1 MRYIFNITVSVRT
14 PCGVEQDYMHKLD
27 TLATAMHDVLA
38 TKESLLDLCRASE
51 EMIQSTHVECEISQD
66 GEDTLLANAVVD
78 MDATETMQIN
88 KPALTKA
95 FKAKVGSLGKLRV
108 EKRLV
113 SVSDLTV

>member
-1 MRYIFNITVSVRT
+1 MRYLFNITVTVST
-14 PCGVEQDYMHKLD
+14 PFSQEQEYMSKSD

-38 TKESLLDLCRASE
+38 TKDSLLDLCNATD
-51 EMIQSTHVECEISQD
+51 EMMQSAHVECEIIRD
-66 GEDTLLANAVVD
+66 GEDTLIANAVVD

-113 SVSDLTV
+113 PDPDITA